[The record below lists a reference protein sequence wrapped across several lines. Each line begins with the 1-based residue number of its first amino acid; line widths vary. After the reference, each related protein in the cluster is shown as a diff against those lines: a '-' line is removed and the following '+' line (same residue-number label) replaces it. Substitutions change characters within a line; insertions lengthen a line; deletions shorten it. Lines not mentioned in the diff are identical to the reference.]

1 MPLPYSLFFPVKIW
15 GAGLCG
21 WLAPVSPLEVLSGLF
36 FVVELLEMFSLS
48 LQACLRLLLQF
59 QVSRTVS
66 LLLHMNGTYRAHWA
80 DRLGFCKHCLGCLNF
95 CLFPVLYGVRHM
107 QFFFLPSNA
116 WSSNL
121 FS

>member
-1 MPLPYSLFFPVKIW
+1 M
-15 GAGLCG
+15 AGLR
-21 WLAPVSPLEVLSGLF
+21 LFHPLRF
-36 FVVELLEMFSLS
+36 FLVYFVVVELLEMFTLS

-95 CLFPVLYGVRHM
+95 CLFPVLYGVRNICNFSFWLLMHGP
-107 QFFFLPSNA
+107 QIYFLR
-116 WSSNL
+116 
-121 FS
+121 